1 MESTSAS
8 PLAAGALSG
17 TDHVRYT
24 DGVLTLDGL
33 ALDGVVADVGTP
45 AYVYALDVMA
55 AAMERARAAFA
66 PLGGLVSYSV
76 KANSNQAVLARMVRL
91 GAGFDVVSGG
101 ELSRVLAAGGDP
113 ARTTFAGVGKTDE
126 ELALAVR
133 HGVLV
138 NIESADEAE
147 ALDRVAA
154 ALGRRVRCG
163 IRINPGVTVDTLAPM
178 QTGSAKAKFGVP
190 AAEARALVDARLAG
204 RYAQLD
210 LLGVHMHVGSQ
221 VPEPS
226 GMVRGSE
233 VLLDVLEYA
242 QQRGLEEFRR
252 FDIGGGF
259 PIAYGGPAVPSVE
272 DFAAA
277 LTPLLGGRSDLD
289 VYLEPGRSVAGPA
302 GVLVARV
309 LYRKHRPGQ
318 RMLVLDTGMHH
329 LVRPALYRT
338 DVHRILPL
346 RDAPSAGPTVV
357 VGPVC
362 ESTDTFAER
371 AELPDLAPGDLVA
384 FLDAGAYGMVM
395 SSNYNTNRRPPELV
409 VEGGTARVSRPR
421 EQWSALFADEA
432 E

>member
-1 MESTSAS
+1 MEGTSTFHLPS
-8 PLAAGALSG
+8 

-24 DGVLTLDGL
+24 DGVLSLDGL
-33 ALDGVVADVGTP
+33 ALDDIVAEVGSP
-45 AYVYALDVMA
+45 AYVYSLDVMA

-66 PLGGLVSYSV
+66 PLGGEVSYSV
-76 KANSNQAVLARMVRL
+76 KANSNLAVLARMVRM
-91 GAGFDVVSGG
+91 GTGFDVVSGG
-101 ELSRVLAAGGDP
+101 ELSRVLAVGGDP
-113 ARTTFAGVGKTDE
+113 ARTTFAGVGKIDE

-138 NIESADEAE
+138 NIESSDECE
-147 ALDRVAA
+147 ALNRVAA
-154 ALGRRVRCG
+154 ALGRTVRCG

-190 AAEARALVDARLAG
+190 AAEARALVDAWLAG
-204 RYAQLD
+204 RFPQLTPV
-210 LLGVHMHVGSQ
+210 GVHMHVGSQ

-226 GMVRGSE
+226 GMVRGCE

-242 QQRGLEEFRR
+242 QHRGLEEFRR

-259 PIAYGGPAVPSVE
+259 PIDYGGPAVPTVE

-277 LTPLLGGRSDLD
+277 LTPLLGGRRELD
-289 VYLEPGRSVAGPA
+289 VYLEPGRSIAGPA

-329 LVRPALYRT
+329 LIRPALYRT
-338 DVHRILPL
+338 DVHRILPVVHG
-346 RDAPSAGPTVV
+346 PSAGPTVV

-362 ESTDTFAER
+362 ESTDTFSEHAD
-371 AELPDLAPGDLVA
+371 LPDLVPGDLVA
-384 FLDAGAYGMVM
+384 FMDAGAYGMVM
-395 SSNYNTNRRPPELV
+395 ASHYNTNRNPPEVV
-409 VEGGTARVSRPR
+409 VENGVARVSRPR
-421 EQWSALFADEA
+421 EEWSSLYANEVWS
-432 E
+432 